1 MPTRRSKSVEGP
13 HAGRIRRLRA
23 LLRGPD
29 VDHLVVSNP
38 MDVAYLTG
46 FLGGDSWLVVGPG
59 RATLVSDFR
68 YQEEV
73 ESFRPLVRTV
83 MRTGQM
89 ADAVADELA
98 ARGAERIG
106 VQGDHLTLDLEARL
120 KKALRPHGY
129 GAGALKRTS
138 GLVSKLRAVKDAGE
152 VALIRRA
159 ISIQEG
165 ALTATLEQVEIG
177 MSELDVASIL
187 EYEMKAR
194 GSSDPS
200 FATIVGA
207 GPNSSKGHYT
217 PSERARVRRDR
228 PLLIDWGAQWR
239 GYHSDMTRVVVFGRW
254 PAELAEVYRIVLE
267 AHEAGA
273 AALGPGVGCREADAA
288 ARGVIAD
295 AGYAERFGHGL
306 GHGIGL
312 NIHEA
317 PSMGAKA
324 PEGAALEAGNVVTVE
339 PGIYLPGVGGV
350 RIEDDYLVTGRG
362 AERLCSLPRDIR
374 WATRR

>member
-1 MPTRRSKSVEGP
+1 MAKRRTKSVESP

-23 LLRGPD
+23 LLKGPG

-46 FLGGDSWLVVGPG
+46 FLGGDSWLIVGPG
-59 RATLVSDFR
+59 KATLVSDFR

-73 ESFRPLVRTV
+73 ESFRPLVKTI

-106 VQGDHLTLDLEARL
+106 VQGDHMTLSLEAHL
-120 KKALRPHGY
+120 KKSLRRHGY
-129 GAGALKRTS
+129 AAGALKHTTA
-138 GLVSKLRAVKDAGE
+138 LVSKLRAVKDETE
-152 VALIRRA
+152 VALIRKA
-159 ISIQEG
+159 IKIQEG
-165 ALTATLEQVEIG
+165 ALEATLDKIEIG
-177 MSELDVASIL
+177 MSELDVGSIL
-187 EYEMKAR
+187 EFEMKAR

-207 GPNSSKGHYT
+207 GANSSQGHYS
-217 PSERARVRRDR
+217 PSEKAKIRANSPV
-228 PLLIDWGAQWR
+228 LIDWGATWR
-239 GYHSDMTRVVVFGRW
+239 GYHSDMTRVVVFGTW
-254 PAELAEVYRIVLE
+254 PRKIAEIYQIVLE
-267 AHEAGA
+267 AHEASA
-273 AALGPGVGCREADAA
+273 AALRPGAGCREVDAV
-288 ARGVIAD
+288 ARKIISD
-295 AGYAERFGHGL
+295 AGYGDRFGHGL

-317 PSMGAKA
+317 PGMGAKA
-324 PEGAALEAGNVVTVE
+324 PKDAVLEEGNVVTIE
-339 PGIYLPGVGGV
+339 PGVYLPGVGGV
-350 RIEDDYLVTGRG
+350 RIENDYLVTGRG
-362 AERLCSLPRDIR
+362 STNLCSLPRDIR